1 MAGRGPKGRSGGRK
15 GTARAKGA
23 RAKASGASQG
33 SSAKPTTPALGNDP
47 FTRGAAARD
56 PAPPAAPR
64 LAAPAAVA
72 PPAHEPSTPPRPS
85 LAEAAASA
93 SARLADFERRA
104 ESTLE
109 GLEHRLHDLA
119 GRAGLESARDELRV
133 VLARLMPVLLARLG
147 SLVDLV
153 RLLEPAER
161 LDRFGMDPRLV
172 ERAAPLLELLYATWW
187 RVDARYL
194 DRIPAAGPAL
204 VVANHAGAL
213 PWDALVLR
221 HALRRERPGRELRPL
236 LDDRECAL
244 PVFGTFAI
252 RAGAVRASP
261 DAAETLLRDGA
272 LVGVFPEGS
281 AASQRPWR
289 ERYRIQR
296 FGRGGFAK
304 LAFRAGVPIVPCA
317 IVGAEEATPP
327 IARSGWLAERL
338 GLPLFS
344 GGASL
349 RLGAAGLVPLP
360 SKWTIRFGDPI
371 APPGGPE
378 KADDPSAVMALT
390 ETVRSRVQA
399 MLDEDLAGRRSVFL

>member
-1 MAGRGPKGRSGGRK
+1 MTGRGGKGRSGERE
-15 GTARAKGA
+15 GTPRPKASRPSGA
-23 RAKASGASQG
+23 RTSRA
-33 SSAKPTTPALGNDP
+33 TPALGNDP
-47 FTRGAAARD
+47 FTRGAASRE
-56 PAPPAAPR
+56 PASRPAA
-64 LAAPAAVA
+64 A
-72 PPAHEPSTPPRPS
+72 STPTPSASPPPPSPPPPPRRS
-85 LAEAAASA
+85 LAEATASA
-93 SARLADFERRA
+93 TAKLADVERRA

-119 GRAGLESARDELRV
+119 SRAGLESAHDELRV
-133 VLARLMPVLLARLG
+133 VLARLMPALLARFG
-147 SLVDLV
+147 TLVDLV
-153 RLLEPAER
+153 RLLGPAER
-161 LDRFGMDPRLV
+161 LDRFGMDPRVV
-172 ERAAPLLELLYATWW
+172 EHAAPLLELLYATWW
-187 RVDARYL
+187 RVDTRYQ

-221 HALRRERPGRELRPL
+221 HALRRELPGRELRPL

-244 PVFGTFAI
+244 PVFGRFAV

-261 DAAETLLRDGA
+261 DAAEALLREGA

-281 AASQRPWR
+281 AAAQRPWR

-304 LAFRAGVPIVPCA
+304 LAFRTGVPIVPCA

-327 IARSGWLAERL
+327 IARAGWLTERL

-344 GGASL
+344 AGASL
-349 RLGAAGLVPLP
+349 RLGAAALVPLP
-360 SKWTIRFGDPI
+360 SKWSIRFGEAI